1 MGDSLITIIA
11 IFLAA
16 ILMFVFPLMAVSE
29 RTDDISQLA
38 VETSTT
44 EFVDNIRNTGKLTL
58 DNYSK
63 YIEEITATGNSYD
76 VEMEIQILDENP
88 GVKTT
93 QAETTKIGENV
104 YYTLYDSQIKDRLG
118 IGSNTNAKKQITLK
132 EGDIVSVTVKNTNT
146 TIAQTLRNFFYRIAG
161 NDTYQVAAQH
171 AGMVTVKMQPCGW
184 LSVRRMLPPCASAMD
199 LQRARPSPM
208 LLLLS
213 ATVFFP
219 Q

>member
-118 IGSNTNAKKQITLK
+118 
-132 EGDIVSVTVKNTNT
+132 
-146 TIAQTLRNFFYRIAG
+146 
-161 NDTYQVAAQH
+161 
-171 AGMVTVKMQPCGW
+171 
-184 LSVRRMLPPCASAMD
+184 RRED
-199 LQRARPSPM
+199 R
-208 LLLLS
+208 
-213 ATVFFP
+213 
-219 Q
+219 